1 MRKLI
6 LIFLVLALIIGVE
19 AKILTTSETR
29 TLNKFEDGDTSKIVE
44 DEEVVYINIPKD
56 AVLNKASFDIEG
68 SGIKN
73 VKIKINDNIL
83 FENESL
89 DSLVNLD
96 FKNNITT
103 TCDIIC
109 RYRLDVRGDGD
120 INLKNLNIEYSISKT
135 PIFFRYIQDVKFTG
149 SKQNALDLDDYF
161 YGSGIKY
168 KNMSSKTNGLDHISV
183 NIASNGN
190 VDFVAE
196 AGWEGTGYVYFV
208 ADDDIDSVRS
218 NEIKL
223 IIGSGQEKAYQF
235 SPLNST
241 LTFLKGEQ
249 QAFGVSG
256 SGTFKVDWY
265 LNDKL
270 IANNSFTYT
279 FFSDNIGIYNLEAR
293 IGNTK
298 RLWVISVLEPKIV
311 APELPKEEEKKK
323 IICGDGIRDESE
335 NCGNCPA
342 DVSCGINAKCVNGA
356 CVVEEK
362 TNYTLLILIFGGF
375 GFVVILIVVVI
386 ILFKKGKLKFPK
398 FSKKEKIKV
407 EETKGDLTPLRS
419 YLLENLKKGFNKDE
433 LIKSAINQGWSKEQI
448 DKMLSEQIIP
458 EKRGLEK
465 ELEPLRDYIINGLK
479 NGFKREELINACLRI
494 GWKREQIDEVLKWV

>member
-29 TLNKFEDGDTSKIVE
+29 ILNKFEDGDISKIVE

-56 AVLNKASFDIEG
+56 ASLSKASFDIEG

-241 LTFLKGEQ
+241 ITFLKGEQ

-279 FFSDNIGIYNLEAR
+279 FSSTSIGIYNLEAR
-293 IGNTK
+293 IGNTN
-298 RLWVISVLEPKIV
+298 RYHP
-311 APELPKEEEKKK
+311 
-323 IICGDGIRDESE
+323 
-335 NCGNCPA
+335 
-342 DVSCGINAKCVNGA
+342 
-356 CVVEEK
+356 
-362 TNYTLLILIFGGF
+362 
-375 GFVVILIVVVI
+375 
-386 ILFKKGKLKFPK
+386 
-398 FSKKEKIKV
+398 
-407 EETKGDLTPLRS
+407 
-419 YLLENLKKGFNKDE
+419 
-433 LIKSAINQGWSKEQI
+433 
-448 DKMLSEQIIP
+448 
-458 EKRGLEK
+458 
-465 ELEPLRDYIINGLK
+465 
-479 NGFKREELINACLRI
+479 
-494 GWKREQIDEVLKWV
+494 